1 VSGGSAEPDVRRRGP
16 APRAS
21 RNDVLGLAIERYL
34 ACERV
39 DVQALAAELGVG
51 RATIYRWF
59 GSREGLLGEV
69 LVTTAEQVV
78 AAARRHAKGK
88 GGRRLLDAFDRINRT
103 LASAPSLRR
112 FLQDERATA
121 LRMVASGA
129 GPVQPEVVR
138 LIREVIDEEAEAG
151 RYYPPTDTETLAYAV
166 VKLAEAFLF
175 NDAIADIRGD
185 VDRLR
190 DVEAALLGVP
200 AA

>member
-1 VSGGSAEPDVRRRGP
+1 VVAAATEQREIRKRGP
-16 APRAS
+16 KPRAS
-21 RNDVLGLAIERYL
+21 REDVLAAAVERYL

-39 DVQALAAELGVG
+39 DVQALAAEVGVG

-78 AAARRHAKGK
+78 VAARRRATGR
-88 GGRRLLDAFDRINRT
+88 GGRRLLDTFDRINRA
-103 LASAPSLRR
+103 LASAPALRR

-121 LRMVASGA
+121 LRMVASGG

-138 LIREVIDEEAEAG
+138 LIREIIDDETEAG
-151 RYYPPTDTETLAYAV
+151 RYHPPTDTETLAYAV
-166 VKLAEAFLF
+166 VKLAEAFIF

-190 DVEAALLGVP
+190 DVEAALLGV
-200 AA
+200 